1 MGVNSLPRTVTRQ
14 RRDCDLNP
22 GPSAPESTRLP
33 NHPLPYIDYFYFF
46 YHEIHR
52 VTMPP
57 PHLLP
62 HPRTAVHISSHSRLN
77 GSTHNV
83 AESSDCGTDVR
94 PTDDE
99 CVRDERGYDLDAR
112 TQRAILILPRRKPS
126 IDESNA
132 GHLSPFPH
140 LPPAKNSHREHLL
153 PVTDPKGLFI
163 ACHTDWGLQSKQ
175 VAHVHDSCFTAR
187 SFPLQLPNIT
197 VSGRL

>member
-1 MGVNSLPRTVTRQ
+1 MHVTATLC
-14 RRDCDLNP
+14 RRLTSP
-22 GPSAPESTRLP
+22 
-33 NHPLPYIDYFYFF
+33 PLP
-46 YHEIHR
+46 
-52 VTMPP
+52 
-57 PHLLP
+57 PH
-62 HPRTAVHISSHSRLN
+62 HGVHISSHSRLN

-99 CVRDERGYDLDAR
+99 CVRDESGYDLDAR

-163 ACHTDWGLQSKQ
+163 AYSSGFQTFLTTDPYSHQ
-175 VAHVHDSCFTAR
+175 A
-187 SFPLQLPNIT
+187 
-197 VSGRL
+197 

>member
-1 MGVNSLPRTVTRQ
+1 VNSLPRTVTRQ

-112 TQRAILILPRRKPS
+112 TQPAILILPRRKPS

-140 LPPAKNSHREHLL
+140 LPPAKNSHREHLR

-187 SFPLQLPNIT
+187 SVPHYSCRT
-197 VSGRL
+197 